1 MILRLSC
8 SISFERYIYFQV
20 KINGSND
27 EMLRAAAEQFGDKTV
42 DEVMF
47 SKFPQML
54 NSLEIRY

>member
-47 SKFPQML
+47 SKFPQMP